1 MSTATVPNIY
11 SGSSAINPN
20 LSITAPANHAGGFV
34 TFPSNITAS
43 SIAADTNGSLIVK
56 GNATIGGNL
65 AVDGDLTVGGK
76 NSLDERL
83 LKIEERL
90 CILSFNEQ
98 LEQRWD
104 ALRELRAKYLE
115 LEQDC
120 LEKELIVR
128 LLKGEKA

>member
-1 MSTATVPNIY
+1 MSSTTAHIY

-20 LSITAPANHAGGFV
+20 LSVTVPSNHAGGYV
-34 TFPSNITAS
+34 TFPSNITS
-43 SIAADTNGSLIVK
+43 SNITADTNHSLTVK

-98 LEQRWD
+98 LEQRWA
-104 ALRELRAKYLE
+104 ALRELRIKYME
-115 LEQDC
+115 LERDC
-120 LEKELIVR
+120 LEKELIIR
-128 LLKGEKA
+128 LLKGEKS

>member
-1 MSTATVPNIY
+1 MSSTTAHIY

-20 LSITAPANHAGGFV
+20 LSITAPLTHAGGYV
-34 TFPSNITAS
+34 PFPGNIAATNITA
-43 SIAADTNGSLIVK
+43 DTNNSLTVR

-65 AVDGDLTVGGK
+65 EVDGDLTVGGK
-76 NSLDERL
+76 SSLDERL

-90 CILSFNEQ
+90 CILRFNEE
-98 LEQRWD
+98 LEQRWA
-104 ALRELRAKYLE
+104 ALRELRAKYME

-120 LEKELIVR
+120 LEKEQIIR

>member
-1 MSTATVPNIY
+1 LT
-11 SGSSAINPN
+11 
-20 LSITAPANHAGGFV
+20 
-34 TFPSNITAS
+34 
-43 SIAADTNGSLIVK
+43 VK

-90 CILSFNEQ
+90 CILNFNEQ
-98 LEQRWD
+98 LEQRWA
-104 ALRELRAKYLE
+104 ALRELRIKYME
-115 LEQDC
+115 LERDC
-120 LEKELIVR
+120 LEKELIIR

>member
-1 MSTATVPNIY
+1 MSTTIVPNIY
-11 SGSSAINPN
+11 SGSSVNPN
-20 LSITAPANHAGGFV
+20 LSITAPANHSGGYV
-34 TFPSNITAS
+34 TFPSNITAP
-43 SIAADTNGSLIVK
+43 SITADTNNSLTVK

-65 AVDGDLTVGGK
+65 SVDGDLTVGGK

-90 CILSFNEQ
+90 CILNFNEK
-98 LEQRWD
+98 LEQRWA
-104 ALRELRAKYLE
+104 ALREIRAKYME

-120 LEKELIVR
+120 LEKELIIR

>member
-1 MSTATVPNIY
+1 MSSTTAHIY

-20 LSITAPANHAGGFV
+20 LSVTVPSNSLGGYV

-43 SIAADTNGSLIVK
+43 SNAADTNSSLTVK

-83 LKIEERL
+83 VKIEERL

-98 LEQRWD
+98 LEQRWA
-104 ALRELRAKYLE
+104 ALRELRAKYME

>member
-20 LSITAPANHAGGFV
+20 LSITAPSNHAGGFV
-34 TFPSNITAS
+34 TFPSNS
-43 SIAADTNGSLIVK
+43 NSIYNNTINNSLTVS
-56 GNATIGGNL
+56 GNATVSGNL
-65 AVDGDLTVGGK
+65 AVDGDLTVRGK

-98 LEQRWD
+98 LEQRWA
-104 ALRELRAKYLE
+104 ALRELRAKYME

-120 LEKELIVR
+120 LEKELIIR